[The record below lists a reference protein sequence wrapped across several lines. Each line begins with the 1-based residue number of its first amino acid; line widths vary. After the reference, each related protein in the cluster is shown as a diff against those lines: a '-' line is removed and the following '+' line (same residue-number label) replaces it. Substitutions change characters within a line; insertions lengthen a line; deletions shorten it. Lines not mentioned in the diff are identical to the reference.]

1 MGMTGTPPPPTDKA
15 VPVLD
20 HEPALLN
27 RARGGEQAAYE
38 ALYRAHAPRIHA
50 LCWRIGGG
58 DRQLAEEL
66 TQDVFVKAWRKLDTF
81 RGDASLGTWLHRLA
95 VNEALSDR
103 RKRSRRLQPVALEE
117 GCDVGTGAPEMPW
130 PGCDRDLETAIA
142 QLPDRARAVL
152 VLAAI
157 EGYSH
162 REVGAMTGMSEG
174 SSKAQLHRAR
184 TLLMEWLQE

>member
-1 MGMTGTPPPPTDKA
+1 MKGTPPPTDQA
-15 VPVLD
+15 VPELN
-20 HEPALLN
+20 HEPGLLQ
-27 RARGGEQAAYE
+27 RARAGEQAAYE
-38 ALYRAHAPRIHA
+38 ALYRAHVARIHA
-50 LCWRIGGG
+50 LCWRMGGG
-58 DRQLAEEL
+58 DPHLAEEL

-95 VNEALSDR
+95 VNEALSAR
-103 RKRSRRLQPVALEE
+103 RKRSRRLQPVALEAV
-117 GCDVGTGAPEMPW
+117 CDAGTGAPEMPW
-130 PGCDRDLETAIA
+130 PGCDSDLEAAIA
-142 QLPDRARAVL
+142 RLPDRARTVL